1 MHSSP
6 TLTVYLYSS
15 RGTHSRSGAISV
27 LRRESAVSELSE
39 EESSG
44 WEPSCRWEPQ
54 FVGVIMS
61 RLIELTSISSRGT
74 GDWLRRIVSSISSL
88 AWVIKF

>member
-27 LRRESAVSELSE
+27 LRRESAVSELRE

-44 WEPSCRWEPQ
+44 WEPSCGYGPQ
-54 FVGVIMS
+54 
-61 RLIELTSISSRGT
+61 
-74 GDWLRRIVSSISSL
+74 L
-88 AWVIKF
+88 AL